1 MKILIF
7 GAGNVG
13 VKAAETLATK
23 NQPVGLVDLL
33 PVETV
38 KSRLRDLRHISFYQ
52 ADSLD
57 QARVQEIV
65 DQFNP
70 DVLICAVGTISLDQ
84 DKTHY
89 DQFKRE
95 FEINFTANIVPI
107 KAALPQMIRRRS
119 GQIIVLSSTS
129 GHHAPHTLAS
139 YGPSKW
145 AIENFSSALA
155 AEVERFGITVESI
168 SPTSIQNIHSQAFKI
183 EVGIPAQ
190 RVARRIAKAI
200 RRPKGGG
207 HFVPAQYRLVR
218 LVERLLP
225 WFLNWR
231 AGLALKR
238 RARFRGA
245 PLESGL
251 VTGAS
256 SGLGGE
262 LALLYAKKLK
272 KVFLQGRNLKA
283 LEELRTKIH
292 QSCPCEVE
300 LRTCDLSDPAQVD
313 EFIKNFPPV
322 DVLINNAG
330 FHVQAEVKDTDLALS
345 QRVLQ
350 VNFFAPVRLIKH
362 FLELERRPRK
372 IINILSTTAIFGR
385 SYLSAYSASK
395 GALWCLTRS
404 VRRLFG
410 NEIQVVEVLPATFKS
425 NLFNV
430 GVRIESPDRPAQ
442 PIYGVEPA
450 AAEVAAAIVRDVER
464 GREIIFYPKL
474 KGSGILILECLFPR
488 LIRIL
493 FG

>member
-1 MKILIF
+1 
-7 GAGNVG
+7 
-13 VKAAETLATK
+13 
-23 NQPVGLVDLL
+23 
-33 PVETV
+33 
-38 KSRLRDLRHISFYQ
+38 
-52 ADSLD
+52 
-57 QARVQEIV
+57 V

-70 DVLICAVGTISLDQ
+70 GVLICAVGTISFDQ
-84 DKTHY
+84 DKIHY

-155 AEVERFGITVESI
+155 AEAKRFGITVDSI

-183 EVGIPAQ
+183 QGIPAQ
-190 RVARRIAKAI
+190 RVVKRIAKAI
-200 RRPKGGG
+200 RRPKGAG

-218 LVERLLP
+218 LLERLLP

-238 RARFRGA
+238 RAQFRGA

-251 VTGAS
+251 ITGAS
-256 SGLGGE
+256 SGLGRE
-262 LALLYAKKLK
+262 LALLYARKLK
-272 KVFLQGRNLKA
+272 KIFLQGRNLKA

-322 DVLINNAG
+322 DVLVNNGPRTDPTGLAG
-330 FHVQAEVKDTDLALS
+330 QFFLLCQADPTLS
-345 QRVLQ
+345 R
-350 VNFFAPVRLIKH
+350 AR
-362 FLELERRPRK
+362 
-372 IINILSTTAIFGR
+372 TATQ
-385 SYLSAYSASK
+385 K
-395 GALWCLTRS
+395 
-404 VRRLFG
+404 
-410 NEIQVVEVLPATFKS
+410 NHQ
-425 NLFNV
+425 
-430 GVRIESPDRPAQ
+430 
-442 PIYGVEPA
+442 
-450 AAEVAAAIVRDVER
+450 
-464 GREIIFYPKL
+464 YPFDDSDFWTL
-474 KGSGILILECLFPR
+474 KFECLFSEQGGP
-488 LIRIL
+488 LVL
-493 FG
+493 DPFYSPTFWK

>member
-13 VKAAETLATK
+13 ATAAETLAAD
-23 NQPVGLVDLL
+23 NHPVGLVDLS

-57 QARVQEIV
+57 QTRVQEIV

-70 DVLICAVGTISLDQ
+70 GVLICAVGTISFDQ
-84 DKTHY
+84 DKIHY

-155 AEVERFGITVESI
+155 AEAKRFGITVDSI

-183 EVGIPAQ
+183 QGIPAQ
-190 RVARRIAKAI
+190 RVVKRIAKAI
-200 RRPKGGG
+200 RRPKGAG

-218 LVERLLP
+218 LLERLLP

-238 RARFRGA
+238 RAQFRGA

-251 VTGAS
+251 ITGAS
-256 SGLGGE
+256 SGLGRE
-262 LALLYAKKLK
+262 LALLYARKLK
-272 KVFLQGRNLKA
+272 KIFLQGRNLKA

-322 DVLINNAG
+322 DVLVNNAG
-330 FHVQAEVKDTDLALS
+330 FHVQAEVKDTDLALTR
-345 QRVLQ
+345 RVLQ
-350 VNFFAPVRLIKH
+350 VNFFSSVRLIQH

-385 SYLSAYSASK
+385 SNLSAYSASK

-404 VRRLFG
+404 IRRLFG

-425 NLFNV
+425 NLFHA
-430 GVRIESPDRPAQ
+430 GVKIESPDRPAQ
-442 PIYGVEPA
+442 PVYGVEPP
-450 AAEVAAAIVRDVER
+450 AAEVAATIVRDVER

-474 KGSGILILECLFPR
+474 KGSGILIFECLFPR